1 MTSKL
6 NNNISVKKPYQ
17 TLAWL
22 STFSIL
28 LGACLASLAPELY
41 YHHYFFLFGNGL
53 LALTAYL
60 WREYSLLV
68 LNSGLSFIY
77 IFGILYAIL

>member
-1 MTSKL
+1 MINKL
-6 NNNISVKKPYQ
+6 KKKALLKKPYQ
-17 TLAWL
+17 FLAWF
-22 STFSIL
+22 STFCIL
-28 LGACLASLAPELY
+28 SGACLASLIPELY
-41 YHHYFFLFGNGL
+41 YHHYFFLLGNGM

-77 IFGILYAIL
+77 IFGILYAAI

>member
-1 MTSKL
+1 MKSKL
-6 NNNISVKKPYQ
+6 DNNTPIKKPYQ
-17 TLAWL
+17 SLAWL

-28 LGACLASLAPELY
+28 SGACLASLVPELY

-53 LALTAYL
+53 LAFTAYL

-77 IFGILYAIL
+77 ILGIIYAIL